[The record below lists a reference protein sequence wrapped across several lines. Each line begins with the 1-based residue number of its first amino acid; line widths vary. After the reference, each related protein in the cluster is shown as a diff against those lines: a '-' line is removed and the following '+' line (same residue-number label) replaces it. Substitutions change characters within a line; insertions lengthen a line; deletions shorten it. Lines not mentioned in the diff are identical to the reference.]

1 MPADTGK
8 ARRSPERVEA
18 LGVARLGSLEVCV
31 LPVPDFGP
39 RVPDQEFLTSK
50 TVQMRWKRRLHDQC
64 ILPAMLYGCET
75 WALTQT
81 AQRKLA
87 AGQRRMQRRVV
98 GVRLLD
104 KKSNDWLR
112 GVTKFTDVVEA
123 AKKRKWNY
131 AWKLANE
138 SPEKW
143 SRELEEWRP
152 PVTRPLGRPRTR
164 WRDDFVKKLG
174 TTRWQQRARE
184 ELRPE
189 WANNGV

>member
-1 MPADTGK
+1 M
-8 ARRSPERVEA
+8 
-18 LGVARLGSLEVCV
+18 C
-31 LPVPDFGP
+31 
-39 RVPDQEFLTSK
+39 FLYIC
-50 TVQMRWKRRLHDQC
+50 WKRRLHDQC

-75 WALTQT
+75 WALTQA

-87 AGQRRMQRRVV
+87 AGQRRMERRVV

-138 SPEKW
+138 ASGKW
-143 SRELEEWRP
+143 SRQLEEWRP

-164 WRDDFVKKLG
+164 WRDDFAKKLG
-174 TTRWQQRARE
+174 TARWQQRARE
-184 ELRPE
+184 ESHQE